1 MDSLPAFPW
10 DSLAPYKERASSHA
24 GGLVDLSVGTPVD
37 PTPEVV
43 RAALAAAADAHGYP
57 QTWGTPVLREAVA
70 AWFARRRGVPD
81 VNPDGVLPT
90 VGSKEMVAWL
100 PTLLGAGP
108 GDVVAFPALA
118 YPTYDVGAR
127 LAGASPRPMRSL
139 TGLGPMTSA
148 TRPRLLWVNSPS
160 NPTGQVLGV
169 EHLAKVVRWAR
180 QHGVTVASDEC
191 YAELDWRDDDTA
203 AGAGQTGLPEP
214 GAIASILDPRVCEG
228 SHEGLLAVY
237 SLSKQSNMAGYRAAF
252 VAGDPALVGRLL
264 EIRKHAG
271 MMVPWPVQ
279 QAMTAALGDDVHVA
293 QQKERYRGRRVLLRS
308 ALENAG
314 YRVGHSEAGLY
325 LWTTRDGPDPDR
337 AAVRGA
343 ARGPAIQAGPGLG
356 WSLVSELADLGILVA
371 PGTFYGAAGGRH
383 VRIALTAT
391 DERVV
396 AAVGRLVYRGK
407 VG

>member
-1 MDSLPAFPW
+1 MMHRLPDFPW
-10 DSLAPYKERASSHA
+10 DALAPYKERASAHA

-37 PTPEVV
+37 PTPDVV
-43 RAALAAAADAHGYP
+43 RAALAAAADAPGYP
-57 QTWGTPVLREAVA
+57 QTWGTPELREAVA

-90 VGSKEMVAWL
+90 LGSKELVAWL
-100 PTLLGAGP
+100 PVLLGAGP

-127 LAGASPRPMRSL
+127 IAGASPQPMHSL
-139 TGLGPMTSA
+139 SDLGPMTFA
-148 TRPRLLWVNSPS
+148 RTPILLWVNSPS
-160 NPTGQVLGV
+160 NPTGQVLGI

-180 QHGVTVASDEC
+180 QHGVIVASDEC
-191 YAELDWRDDDTA
+191 YAELDWRADDMA
-203 AGAGQTGLPEP
+203 VGAGLPTP
-214 GAIASILDPRVCEG
+214 GAVPSILDPRVCEG

-279 QAMTAALGDDVHVA
+279 QAMVAALADDTHVA
-293 QQKERYRGRRVLLRS
+293 QQRARYGTRRGQLRS
-308 ALENAG
+308 ALQGAG
-314 YRVGHSEAGLY
+314 YRIEHSDAGVY
-325 LWTTRDGPDPDR
+325 LWTTGDGRDSADAR
-337 AAVRGA
+337 AGTN
-343 ARGPAIQAGPGLG
+343 PANPWPMLA
-356 WSLVSELADLGILVA
+356 EMADLGILVA
-371 PGTFYGAAGGRH
+371 PGSFYGAAGARH

-391 DERVV
+391 DERIH
-396 AAVGRLVYRGK
+396 AAVRRLGDRGQ
-407 VG
+407 GNCTC